1 MTAAIAAL
9 LLAAGAPATDAILDG
24 SRARWE
30 GVASQIWDFSEPS
43 LAETKS
49 ANLAADLLEK
59 EGFKVT
65 RNVGGIATAF
75 VATAGSGAPV
85 VGILAEYDAL
95 PGLSQQAGEAHKD
108 PRVADGPGH
117 GCGHNLL
124 GTAAIAAGVAANK
137 ARIEQKLPGT
147 IKVFGTPAEEILIGK
162 TFMIMAGA
170 FKDTD
175 VVLSWHPDDKNQI
188 SVGTR
193 LALTATEVE
202 FFGKS
207 AHAAASPWLGRSA
220 LDALELFEHAMAL
233 MREHIQP
240 TARIHRVIKDGGKVA
255 NVIPDYSKL
264 QVWLRDKNIAS
275 VEEMIGRMRKAA
287 DGAAMGTET
296 RAKVTVLA
304 SVREPINN
312 AVLGKI
318 LQKELERIGPPRFDE
333 KDQTFAKTLQKEVGV
348 PQGGLATEL
357 IPYGPGHGGT
367 ASSDIGE
374 VSAVVPLAELNV
386 ATRPLGTASHHWVT
400 TSCSKHPIGFSGMHV
415 AAKVLGASLV
425 DLLTDRNA
433 VAQAKEEFA
442 KATQGKPY
450 ASPLAADAKPAVF

>member
-9 LLAAGAPATDAILDG
+9 LLTAGTPATDAVLDG

-30 GVASQIWDFSEPS
+30 GVASQIWEFSETS
-43 LAETKS
+43 LGETRS
-49 ANLAADLLEK
+49 ANLTAEILEK
-59 EGFKVT
+59 EGFKIT
-65 RNVGGIATAF
+65 RNVGGMPTAF

-85 VGILAEYDAL
+85 IGVLAEYDAL
-95 PGLSQQAGEAHKD
+95 PGLSQQAGEARKD
-108 PRVADGPGH
+108 PRIADGPGH

-124 GTAAIAAGVAANK
+124 GTAAIAAGIAANK
-137 ARIEQKLPGT
+137 VRVDQKLPGT

-170 FKDTD
+170 FKDSD
-175 VVLSWHPDDKNQI
+175 VVLSWHPSDKNEI

-220 LDALELFEHAMAL
+220 LDALELFEHAMSL
-233 MREHIQP
+233 MREHVQP

-255 NVIPDYSKL
+255 NIIPDYAKV

-287 DGAAMGTET
+287 DGAALGTET
-296 RAKVTVLA
+296 RAKVTILA
-304 SVREPINN
+304 SVRDPLSN

-318 LQKELERIGPPRFDE
+318 MQKELERVGPPRFDE
-333 KDQTFAKTLQKEVGV
+333 KDQGLAKALQKEAGV
-348 PQGGLATEL
+348 PQTGLATEV
-357 IPYGPGHGGT
+357 IPYGPGHGST

-374 VSAVVPLAELNV
+374 VSAAVPLAELTV

-400 TSCSKHPIGFSGMHV
+400 TSCSAHPIGFRGMQV

-425 DLLTDRNA
+425 DLLSDPNA

-442 KATQGKPY
+442 KSTQGKPY
-450 ASPLAADAKPAVF
+450 VSPIASDAKPTVF

>member
-9 LLAAGAPATDAILDG
+9 LLAAGAPVTDAFLDTT
-24 SRARWE
+24 RARWE

-49 ANLAADLLEK
+49 ASLAADILEK
-59 EGFKVT
+59 EGFKVI
-65 RNVGGIATAF
+65 RNVGGMATAF
-75 VATAGSGAPV
+75 VATAGSGSPV

-95 PGLSQQAGEAHKD
+95 PGLSQKPGEARKD
-108 PRVADGPGH
+108 PLAADSPGH

-175 VVLSWHPDDKNQI
+175 VVLSWHPSDKNEI
-188 SVGTR
+188 AVGAR

-202 FFGKS
+202 FFGKT
-207 AHAAASPWLGRSA
+207 AHAAAQPWLGRSA
-220 LDALELFEHAMAL
+220 LDAMELFEHAMAL

-255 NVIPDYSKL
+255 NVIPDYAKV

-275 VEEMIGRMRKAA
+275 VEEMLGRMRKAA
-287 DGAAMGTET
+287 DGAALGTET

-304 SVREPINN
+304 SVRDPISN
-312 AVLGKI
+312 AVVGKVM
-318 LQKELERIGPPRFDE
+318 QKELDRVGPPKFDE
-333 KDQTFAKTLQKEVGV
+333 KDQTFAKALQKEVGV
-348 PQGGLATEL
+348 PQAGLATEV
-357 IPYGPGHGGT
+357 IPYGPGHGAT

-374 VSAVVPLAELNV
+374 VSAAVPLAELTV
-386 ATRPLGTASHHWVT
+386 ATRPLGTAAHHWAT

-450 ASPLAADAKPAVF
+450 VSPLAADAKPQVF